1 MYPLDEIRPEK
12 TTKMINDAKMYCR
25 RNRDRISKTV
35 KILMEKPAFYQKA
48 KRRMAYQQLEKRSS
62 PTSRLLLSSSEQQ

>member
-25 RNRDRISKTV
+25 RNRDRLSKTV
-35 KILMEKPAFYQKA
+35 NILMENPTFFQNA
-48 KRRMAYQQLEKRSS
+48 KRRIAYQQLEKRSNS
-62 PTSRLLLSSSEQQ
+62 TSRLL